1 VRGAEG
7 MNLGYYHN
15 LSSSFPSS
23 PSFCQFPIP
32 IAPYPRCPQSPVP
45 NFMRLKNRLF
55 WIAAFIAF
63 FLDQVTKYWVV
74 QTFSLGQTLPI
85 LQDIFHLTYVTNTG
99 AAFSLF
105 SGKVEW
111 LKWLSLAVSLVLIG
125 LAWFGQEL
133 NRWDQLGY
141 GLILGGAIGNGI
153 DRFVLGYVVDFLD
166 FRLIN
171 FAVFNLADSF
181 ISIGI
186 VCLLIGSLQ
195 KTPPSSQKPH
205 A

>member
-1 VRGAEG
+1 
-7 MNLGYYHN
+7 
-15 LSSSFPSS
+15 
-23 PSFCQFPIP
+23 
-32 IAPYPRCPQSPVP
+32 
-45 NFMRLKNRLF
+45 MRLKNRLF

-63 FLDQVTKYWVV
+63 FLDQITKYWVV
-74 QTFSLGQTLPI
+74 QTLSLGETLALLPG
-85 LQDIFHLTYVTNTG
+85 IFHITYVTNTG
-99 AAFSLF
+99 AAFSLL

-111 LKWLSLAVSLVLIG
+111 LRWLSLGVSLVLIA
-125 LAWFGQEL
+125 LACFGPVL

-171 FAVFNLADSF
+171 FAVFNIADSF

-186 VCLLIGSLQ
+186 ICLLIASLQ
-195 KTPPSSQKPH
+195 KTPTSNHRSR
-205 A
+205 